1 MFTMMMRSMS
11 MEDGLKKRIFEDI
24 INFSQSAIFIF
35 DEEDNLAFSNN
46 KGTKLL
52 HYLNLTEENFNLK
65 DVLEDRRF
73 AGIDDVSES
82 FHKEVSIKHKNV
94 SRKYNCSFNKV
105 YNDEFIGSYLLFSEF
120 TTKEKENELQKYEL
134 EHDAITDFYNMQA
147 FYKYAEEIVKNSP
160 NTRYLIVYSDIKDFK
175 LINENYG
182 QDVGNEV
189 LFEISNYL
197 RRFASDRTI
206 IGRLEADHFAM
217 CMPQTELDVNELKEH
232 SWIGVKVKGFNLV
245 ARNVYGVYVM
255 QKDEKIDIASMCER
269 ARMALDCD
277 GLNKKVAFYD
287 DFMRIRQV
295 KERHILRHFASYVK
309 EGKFLVYMQ
318 PQFDL
323 KSGKL
328 VSAEALVRLRRTSGI
343 TVPDDFV
350 PILEKNGF
358 ITEMD
363 YYVWEETARFLR
375 KCLDN
380 KSEVMP
386 ISVNVSARD
395 FEKINVNNAFCI
407 LTKKYNIPHEL
418 IRLEIDEADLAGDEK
433 IRRAIAV
440 MRKNGFFVEIDNFS
454 GGYSVLN
461 SLKEMPIDIVKLN
474 VDCIK
479 KNNSES
485 DEITILEGIIRI
497 LKNIRMTVIAEGVE
511 TKEQQELLMNLGC
524 DIIQGYYH
532 SKPLPM
538 DNFYRMLK

>member
-1 MFTMMMRSMS
+1 M
-11 MEDGLKKRIFEDI
+11 
-24 INFSQSAIFIF
+24 
-35 DEEDNLAFSNN
+35 
-46 KGTKLL
+46 
-52 HYLNLTEENFNLK
+52 
-65 DVLEDRRF
+65 
-73 AGIDDVSES
+73 
-82 FHKEVSIKHKNV
+82 
-94 SRKYNCSFNKV
+94 
-105 YNDEFIGSYLLFSEF
+105 
-120 TTKEKENELQKYEL
+120 
-134 EHDAITDFYNMQA
+134 
-147 FYKYAEEIVKNSP
+147 
-160 NTRYLIVYSDIKDFK
+160 
-175 LINENYG
+175 
-182 QDVGNEV
+182 
-189 LFEISNYL
+189 
-197 RRFASDRTI
+197 
-206 IGRLEADHFAM
+206 
-217 CMPQTELDVNELKEH
+217 
-232 SWIGVKVKGFNLV
+232 
-245 ARNVYGVYVM
+245 
-255 QKDEKIDIASMCER
+255 
-269 ARMALDCD
+269 
-277 GLNKKVAFYD
+277 
-287 DFMRIRQV
+287 
-295 KERHILRHFASYVK
+295 
-309 EGKFLVYMQ
+309 
-318 PQFDL
+318 
-323 KSGKL
+323 
-328 VSAEALVRLRRTSGI
+328 
-343 TVPDDFV
+343 PDDFV

-418 IRLEIDEADLAGDEK
+418 IRLEIDEADLAGDER